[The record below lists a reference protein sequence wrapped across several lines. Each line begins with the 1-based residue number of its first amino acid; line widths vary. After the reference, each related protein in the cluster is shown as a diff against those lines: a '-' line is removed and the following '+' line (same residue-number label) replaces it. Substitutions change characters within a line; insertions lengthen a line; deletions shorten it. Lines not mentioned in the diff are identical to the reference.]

1 MKKYYNLFK
10 VSIVACFG
18 LLVQLSQAQ
27 TTVNSLAELLPYLDD
42 DNVNI
47 KLAPGTYT
55 IGFNEVVFGDFNG
68 RNPLFLFEGS
78 NSTYDFTGVT
88 INFDTYIFQA
98 FGNVDVNEIQILGN
112 NNVLKNLTMEDI
124 GTLTPTKGGQAI
136 LMDGRDN
143 RIEGF
148 HVTIRGSYPYGYGDA
163 FGKGSNYVIKHYK
176 HSGILIRGLRNHL
189 KDCTVISRSYGHI
202 VFMQAASY
210 PTIEGCYIE
219 GEMRSTDDMLAETSG
234 PAYNV
239 DFMTVWGYKL
249 PAGYMMSL
257 QEEGIRA
264 YNGGT
269 TYIDGVEI
277 QRGTDNPTVINCT
290 IKYARGG
297 VTLAH
302 ATGTVRAENCTT
314 IGCEQGYGLG
324 SGTAIN
330 CKTDVAYG
338 HAFKS
343 TYDNDRWDL
352 DVEIIPAVDPYY
364 NGQKTIAFIG
374 MDNSNL
380 TLTGGDPNL
389 PSDYRIQVGG
399 TLNGVRFQNGSL
411 ANQSTHNGNNNS
423 VDNQTSH
430 PIEIASGSNGNTI
443 NTCGSVTNNG
453 NSNSIQA
460 CTLSLENESLKDD
473 IAIFP
478 IPFHDVLN
486 IKTTYN
492 SGATVQI
499 IDLSGK
505 TVYSKKMEKGE
516 SQVNLGK
523 LASGMYFAKITSDN
537 QVFTNKI
544 VKK

>member
-1 MKKYYNLFK
+1 MKKNYPTLKYCL
-10 VSIVACFG
+10 IICFIFF
-18 LLVQLSQAQ
+18 LNKTQAQ
-27 TTVNSLAELLPYLDD
+27 TTVNSLEELLPYLDD

-47 KLAPGTYT
+47 KLAPGTYS
-55 IGFNEVVFGDFNG
+55 IGFNEVIFGAFNG
-68 RNPLFLFEGS
+68 KNPLLLFEGS
-78 NSTYDFTGVT
+78 NNTFDFTGVT

-98 FGNVDVNEIQILGN
+98 FGSVDVNEIQILGN

-124 GTLTPTKGGQAI
+124 GTLVPTKRAQAI
-136 LMDGRDN
+136 VMDGRDN

-148 HVTIRGSYPYGYGDA
+148 HLTIRGSYPYGYGDA
-163 FGKGSNYVIKHYK
+163 FGKGGTNTIPHKK

-189 KDCTVISRSYGHI
+189 KNTTLISRSYGHC

-210 PTIEGCYIE
+210 PTVEGCYIE
-219 GEMRSTDDMLAETSG
+219 GETRTTDDMLAETSG
-234 PAYNV
+234 PAYDI

-264 YNGGT
+264 YNAGT

-290 IKYARGG
+290 VKYARGG

-302 ATGTVRAENCTT
+302 ASGTVRAENCTT

-330 CKTDVAYG
+330 CKTDVSHG

-343 TYDNDRWDL
+343 TYDNDSWNL
-352 DVEIIPAVDPYY
+352 DVEIIPAEDPYY
-364 NGQKTIAFIG
+364 NGQKAIAFIG
-374 MDNSNL
+374 MDHSNL
-380 TLTGGDPNL
+380 TLTGGDPNM
-389 PSDYRIQVGG
+389 PSDYKIQVGG
-399 TLNGVRFQNGSL
+399 TLNGVRFQNGNL
-411 ANQSTHNGNNNS
+411 DHQSTHNGNNNTI
-423 VDNQTSH
+423 DNQTSH
-430 PIEIASGSNGNTI
+430 PIEIISGSNGNYI

-453 NSNSIQA
+453 YSNSIQA
-460 CTLSLENESLKDD
+460 CTLSSENESLKDD
-473 IAIFP
+473 IAFFP
-478 IPFHDVLN
+478 MPFHDVLN
-486 IKTTYN
+486 IKTRSN
-492 SGATVQI
+492 SGAQVQI
-499 IDLSGK
+499 IDFSGK
-505 TVYSKKMEKGE
+505 TVYVNQIEKGE
-516 SQVNLGK
+516 SQVNLEE

-537 QVFTNKI
+537 QVFTKKI